1 VDDPPGP
8 TTPERELVTGE
19 LRTRVREAIDVLP
32 VKQRVAMMLFALE
45 DMGIAE
51 TAYAMGCSAGT
62 VKAHLHRA
70 RHKLAADL
78 SAYMEEDE

>member
-1 VDDPPGP
+1 
-8 TTPERELVTGE
+8 
-19 LRTRVREAIDVLP
+19 
-32 VKQRVAMMLFALE
+32 
-45 DMGIAE
+45 
-51 TAYAMGCSAGT
+51 MGCSAGT